1 MRVFGVF
8 LSDAVF
14 WIESIQ
20 TTVLRSCYIFL
31 ISKLSKTFCF
41 PEELA
46 VVPWGKVRDGA
57 RALCRCN
64 LQFDLGCMHSFPCAS
79 LALSGRQWSVSTLVF
94 YGGRSWYF
102 PFPLH
107 SNSIFQ
113 GSDLCH
119 SIGLGIRLRLTC
131 WWPMLLSCF
140 LICTLPAVTFLWGE
154 WGCGKK
160 VFFCFSG
167 NHVTPKII
175 YDSAESLCKRYLCLH
190 NPWHHP
196 QGDLSLR
203 SLEDLAMGSKV
214 LLQQW
219 WSRWVWKCCN
229 LGINE
234 LSYCIVLFVPEIYR

>member
-20 TTVLRSCYIFL
+20 TTVLRSCHIFL
-31 ISKLSKTFCF
+31 ISKLSKKFCF

-46 VVPWGKVRDGA
+46 VIPWGKVRDGA

-94 YGGRSWYF
+94 YGGRSWCF
-102 PFPLH
+102 PFPLQQH
-107 SNSIFQ
+107 LSGIRSLSFDWAWDPTQ
-113 GSDLCH
+113 AYMLMTYSAFLFSHLYFASSDLFV
-119 SIGLGIRLRLTC
+119 GGMRMREK
-131 WWPMLLSCF
+131 
-140 LICTLPAVTFLWGE
+140 A
-154 WGCGKK
+154 
-160 VFFCFSG
+160 FFFPG

-175 YDSAESLCKRYLCLH
+175 YDSAESLCKGYVCLH

-234 LSYCIVLFVPEIYR
+234 LSYCIVLFVPAIYS